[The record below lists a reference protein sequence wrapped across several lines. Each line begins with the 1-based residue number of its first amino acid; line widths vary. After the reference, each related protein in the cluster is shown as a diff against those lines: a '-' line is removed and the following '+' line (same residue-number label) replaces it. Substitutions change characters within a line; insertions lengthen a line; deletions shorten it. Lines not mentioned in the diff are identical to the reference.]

1 VDGQKFLN
9 KFRTSTGLLQVYWK
23 WLSCIFSKHKLPPGN
38 FANLYTREIKNQRYL
53 LKKFDQHGPI
63 LRTRMGE
70 FLTICVFGL
79 KRCRQFLVEQDEN
92 LIPVSFEIKPVIP
105 KGFMRE
111 MVGED
116 HKKYR
121 SILMKGTHSGAMEAY
136 RDIHRAIIS
145 ETLNDY
151 HSHQNNNQSPQ
162 SFIDALDTIG
172 QSILLHLFFGAES
185 GTSYDL
191 LLKSIYKRMWDERWH
206 FYMGKSQLEAL
217 EELKAVLLNTLKD
230 ENHPSRETIKHSI
243 LGRIHEAGS
252 LDETILVNLIY
263 MVETGRFAVYSLMRW
278 ATKYAVDNK
287 AVYDRIRTDTR
298 VFSNEDDCIA
308 QAFVQETLRLNQIE
322 RLQRCVVKS
331 FVFEGYLFPKGSI
344 VRLSIW
350 EAHKSADVFPDP
362 FSFNPQRFIDRKFS
376 LDEYA
381 PFGLGSHRCPHGAA
395 SIQICRLYLH
405 YLSMNYDLEA
415 IGNGPP
421 SRGIA
426 HYEPAKEF
434 TVLLHPK

>member
-1 VDGQKFLN
+1 MASTILN
-9 KFRTSTGLLQVYWK
+9 KVRTSSGLIQVSWK
-23 WLSCIFSKHKLPPGN
+23 WFCCIFSKHKLPPGN
-38 FANLYTREIKNQRYL
+38 FANLYTREIKDQRYL
-53 LKKFDQHGPI
+53 LKKFEHHGPI

-70 FLTICVFGL
+70 YLTICIFGL
-79 KRCRQFLVEQDEN
+79 KRCRKFLVEHDEN
-92 LIPVSFEIKPVIP
+92 LIPVSFEIKPAIP

-111 MVGED
+111 MVGDD

-121 SILMKGTHSGAMEAY
+121 AILMKGTHAGGMETY
-136 RDIHRAIIS
+136 RESYRTIIS
-145 ETLNDY
+145 ETLKEY
-151 HSHQNNNQSPQ
+151 HSHQSPKQSPQ
-162 SFIDALDTIG
+162 TFIDALDTIG
-172 QSILLHLFFGAES
+172 QSILLHMFFGAEF
-185 GTSYDL
+185 GTDFDL
-191 LLKSIYKRMWDERWH
+191 QLKSIYKKMWDERWH
-206 FYMGKSQLEAL
+206 FYMEKSQLEAL
-217 EELKAVLLNTLKD
+217 EELKVLLLKTLKD
-230 ENHPSRETIKHSI
+230 ENHPSRLTIKDNI
-243 LGRIHEAGS
+243 LGRIHDAGS

-278 ATKYAVDNK
+278 STKYAVENK
-287 AVYDRIRTDTR
+287 TIYDRIASDPH
-298 VFSNEDDCIA
+298 VFSNENDCIA
-308 QAFVQETLRLNQIE
+308 QAFVQESLRLNQIE

-331 FVFEGYLFPKGSI
+331 FVFEGFLVPKGSI
-344 VRLSIW
+344 ARLSIW
-350 EAHKSADVFPDP
+350 EAHKSEDVFPDP

-376 LDEYA
+376 MDEYA

-405 YLSMNYDLEA
+405 YLSTKYNLEG